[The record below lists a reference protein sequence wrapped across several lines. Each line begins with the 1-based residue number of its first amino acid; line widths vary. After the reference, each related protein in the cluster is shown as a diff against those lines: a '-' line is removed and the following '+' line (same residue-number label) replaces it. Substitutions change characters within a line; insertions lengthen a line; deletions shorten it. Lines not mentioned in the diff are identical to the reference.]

1 MTIFIILCVL
11 MCVAAVAAVC
21 LPLWFGSRAKA
32 ESDRRSQV
40 LAILQQQAN
49 DLEAE
54 RAAGRI
60 DQDEYEET
68 RSELERRVWKKPST
82 KKKSRAGAA

>member
-32 ESDRRSQV
+32 ESDHRSQV
-40 LAILQQQAN
+40 LVSFSSRPMTL
-49 DLEAE
+49 
-54 RAAGRI
+54 R
-60 DQDEYEET
+60 
-68 RSELERRVWKKPST
+68 RSELPVESIRMNTKKRAANLNAAFWKKPST

>member
-32 ESDRRSQV
+32 ESDCRSQV

-54 RAAGRI
+54 
-60 DQDEYEET
+60 
-68 RSELERRVWKKPST
+68 
-82 KKKSRAGAA
+82 

>member
-32 ESDRRSQV
+32 ESDRSRPMTLKPSALPV
-40 LAILQQQAN
+40 ESIRMN
-49 DLEAE
+49 TKK
-54 RAAGRI
+54 RAAN
-60 DQDEYEET
+60 
-68 RSELERRVWKKPST
+68 LNAAFWKKPST